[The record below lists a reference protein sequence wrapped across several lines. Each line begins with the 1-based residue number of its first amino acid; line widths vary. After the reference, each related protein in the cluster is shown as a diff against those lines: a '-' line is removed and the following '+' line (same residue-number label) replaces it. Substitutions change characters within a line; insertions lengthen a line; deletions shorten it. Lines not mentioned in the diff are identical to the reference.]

1 MRISDWSSDVCSSDL
16 FSQGCN
22 WDQLTVVVLPYVPIG
37 THLQESLEVLHEN
50 GAQLIAPAAGVD
62 GWPVTGTPPALG
74 GTFPDELFD
83 ALCAPLPWNAALPPS
98 NYFLKA
104 ASRLKGYVI
113 FAVAPDPI

>member
-62 GWPVTGTPPALG
+62 GWPVTGTPHALG
-74 GTFPDELFD
+74 GNFHAAPF
-83 ALCAPLPWNAALPPS
+83 ASLCAALVWNAEIPTS
-98 NYFLKA
+98 EYFLTTA
-104 ASRLKGYVI
+104 RRLKGSVI
-113 FAVAPDPI
+113 FVVALD